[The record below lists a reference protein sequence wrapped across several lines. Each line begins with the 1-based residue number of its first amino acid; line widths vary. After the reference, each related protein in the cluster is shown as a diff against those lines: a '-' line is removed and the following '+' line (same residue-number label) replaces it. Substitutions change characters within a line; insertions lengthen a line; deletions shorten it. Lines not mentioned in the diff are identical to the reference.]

1 MLQNMLWTRKYV
13 KIHEQLNT
21 DLFEFNSTKIKSVK

>member
-13 KIHEQLNT
+13 KIHEQLST
-21 DLFEFNSTKIKSVK
+21 DLLKFNSAKIKSVK